1 MVEARPA
8 LFPSLEVREF
18 FAAPLGDPTL
28 SSCAKLFSE
37 HYGVWGPQARHL
49 QGQRVKLS
57 EKLLRERFFNDE
69 RCSLVTARVGGIP
82 VGHAFALRFPFW
94 NPAGPCVG
102 GAQALWITQLVVHT
116 EFRSMGIA
124 KRMLNAIRDDR
135 YAAVGLISSNPAA
148 VRALEAMMMLRCR
161 PEYIRRY
168 ADELIHSSGLH
179 YMQSDSR
186 NPPILRKLNEVVGGD
201 HKTTC
206 SIDTEFFVDHSSVNE
221 RINACLTQPH
231 WSMGSLEEG
240 HEFFAFVFA
249 SQKVWEGQNRAPI
262 TDSEPDA
269 LVPVMQEPRIGDPAL
284 LWKRYLDPDQYVP
297 TSVRGT
303 ISRHLPEDCQYQ
315 IYLTTSMPIPADARE
330 EIFGLL

>member
-1 MVEARPA
+1 
-8 LFPSLEVREF
+8 
-18 FAAPLGDPTL
+18 
-28 SSCAKLFSE
+28 
-37 HYGVWGPQARHL
+37 
-49 QGQRVKLS
+49 
-57 EKLLRERFFNDE
+57 
-69 RCSLVTARVGGIP
+69 
-82 VGHAFALRFPFW
+82 
-94 NPAGPCVG
+94 
-102 GAQALWITQLVVHT
+102 
-116 EFRSMGIA
+116 MGIA

-135 YAAVGLISSNPAA
+135 YAAVGLVSSNPAA

-221 RINACLTQPH
+221 CINACLTQPH